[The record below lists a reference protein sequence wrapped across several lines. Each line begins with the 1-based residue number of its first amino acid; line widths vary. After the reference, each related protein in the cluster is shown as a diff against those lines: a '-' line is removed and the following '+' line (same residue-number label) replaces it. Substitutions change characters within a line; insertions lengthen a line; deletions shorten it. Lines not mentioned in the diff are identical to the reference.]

1 MLLNLVIYTAVLPLS
16 EQNIPCKYTSNGV
29 TTDILSAF
37 MSVGIFATM
46 NNLEK
51 TYLPESAQGKWYASW
66 QETGLFN
73 SAPSQK
79 APYSIFMP
87 PPNVT
92 GILHFGHILNNTL
105 QDIYI
110 RWNRLNG
117 REACW
122 FPGIDHAGIATQTK
136 VEQELKAEGVSRR
149 DLGREAFVER
159 VWDWKRKYGG
169 IIFNQLKTLGVSAD
183 WDRTLFTMD
192 ESSSEAVRAVFI
204 RLFDEG
210 LIYRGKGIINW
221 SPVAQSALSDE
232 EVIFKEVK
240 EQFYTMRYALQD
252 GSGFLLVGTVRP
264 ETIFADVAVAVNPSD
279 ERYKHLI
286 GTNVIVP
293 LRGQVVPIIADDY
306 ADPTFGTGCVKVTPA
321 HDPNDYQ
328 IGIRHG
334 LAMPQCINAD
344 ATLNDLCGEFSGMDR
359 FVARRKVVAA
369 LEAAEL
375 LEKTE
380 DYVHNVGFS
389 ERGGEVVEPY
399 LSDQWFV
406 KMGPLAGPAI
416 EVVKR
421 GEVKFYP
428 EHWTKTYEHWMGN
441 IRDWCISRQ
450 LWWGHRIPVFYAPDG
465 RHTAASS
472 EAEARVKLSLAAD
485 VQLTQDPDVL
495 DTWFSSWLWPL
506 TTMGWRGEEPG
517 KAQAES
523 EELMNFY
530 LPSNLLVT
538 GPDIIFFWVAR
549 MIMATKKFRDT
560 VPFKAVYFTS
570 IIRDGRGR
578 KLSKSLGNSPDP
590 LNIIEKYGAD
600 AVRFT
605 MIHMAPMGSD
615 VRLDINEETQDI
627 ASMELG
633 RNFANKIW
641 NACRFLQMKQDE
653 IGGSADGTSEFEL
666 TTADRW
672 IRSRYETTVAQATEA
687 LDGYRITEYS
697 KILYDFVWRDFC
709 DWYVEIVK
717 VQFANNSNSTYR
729 KQLIHNAFGIIEG
742 MLTLI
747 HPVMPFLTEELW
759 HHLYDKTDSESI
771 GTTTAP
777 LSNPTLIDAD
787 IEAKFELTQSLV
799 EAIRRQR
806 NEMNIPPSEKIPVT
820 VSTEVDLIQFIT
832 EQKAVIRSL
841 GRCSNVTVGN
851 NVPRPEGSVA
861 DVVRGIEFYLEV
873 SGTIDMTKERD
884 RLQKELSRLQGAI
897 KGIEKK
903 LGNEG
908 FVKGANPDVVQAE
921 QKKLSDWTETMQKI
935 QKNLSVMN

>member
-1 MLLNLVIYTAVLPLS
+1 
-16 EQNIPCKYTSNGV
+16 
-29 TTDILSAF
+29 
-37 MSVGIFATM
+37 M

-51 TYLPESAQGKWYASW
+51 IYSPNSVQDKWYESW
-66 QETGLFN
+66 NSNGLF
-73 SAPSQK
+73 SSSPSQK
-79 APYSIFMP
+79 APYSILMP

-110 RWNRLNG
+110 RWNRLKGN
-117 REACW
+117 EACW

-136 VEQELKAEGVSRR
+136 VEQELKKEGISRR
-149 DLGREAFVER
+149 DIGREAFVDR
-159 VWDWKRKYGG
+159 VWEWKEKYGG
-169 IIFNQLKTLGVSAD
+169 IIFQQQRTLGVSAD
-183 WDRTLFTMD
+183 WERTLFTMD
-192 ESSSEAVRAVFI
+192 NSAVAAVREVFI
-204 RLFDEG
+204 QLFDEG
-210 LIYRGKGIINW
+210 LIYKGKGIINW

-240 EQFYTMRYALQD
+240 EHFYTMRYHLED
-252 GSGFLLVGTVRP
+252 GSGTLMVGTVRP
-264 ETIFADVAVAVNPSD
+264 ETIFADVAVAVNPAD

-293 LRGQVVPIIADDY
+293 LGGQVVPIIADDY

-344 ATLNDLCGEFSGMDR
+344 ATLNEICGVFAGLDR
-359 FVARRKVVAA
+359 FVARRKIVAA

-389 ERGGEVVEPY
+389 ERGEEAIEPY

-406 KMGPLAGPAI
+406 KMKPLTGPALD
-416 EVVKR
+416 VVR
-421 GEVKFYP
+421 SGEVKFYP

-450 LWWGHRIPVFYAPDG
+450 LWWGHRIPVFYAENG
-465 RHTAASS
+465 QFTAARN
-472 EAEARVKLSLAAD
+472 EAEARVKLGLPD
-485 VQLTQDPDVL
+485 GENLVQDPDVL

-506 TTMGWRGEEPG
+506 TTMGWSGEKPG
-517 KAQAES
+517 EASAES
-523 EELMNFY
+523 EALMNYY
-530 LPSNLLVT
+530 LPTDLLVT

-590 LNIIEKYGAD
+590 LDVIEKYGAD

-615 VRLDINEETQDI
+615 VRLDINVETQDI

-653 IGGSADGTSEFEL
+653 IGDVTEGVSEFQH
-666 TTADRW
+666 TTADKW
-672 IRSRYETTVAQATEA
+672 IRSRYESTVAQASEA
-687 LDGYRITEYS
+687 LNNFRITEYARA
-697 KILYDFVWRDFC
+697 LYDFVWRDFC

-717 VQFANNSNSTYR
+717 VQFAANQNAQYR
-729 KQLIHNAFGIIEG
+729 KQLLDNAFGIIKG

-759 HHLYDKTDSESI
+759 HELYDKSSAESI
-771 GTTTAP
+771 GTTAAP
-777 LSNPTLIDAD
+777 VSNSALIDSD
-787 IEAKFELTQSLV
+787 IESKFELTQLLV
-799 EAIRRQR
+799 EAVRRQR
-806 NEMNIPPSEKIPVT
+806 NEMNIPPSEKLPIT
-820 VSTEVDLIQFIT
+820 VSAPEPLVEFFQ
-832 EQKAVIRSL
+832 EQKNVLQSL
-841 GRCSNVTVGN
+841 GRSNSVTIGSNVA
-851 NVPRPEGSVA
+851 RPQGSVA

-873 SGTIDMTKERD
+873 SSAVDMNKERE
-884 RLQKELSRLQGAI
+884 RLQKEYVRLQGAI

-903 LGNEG
+903 LSNEG
-908 FVKGANPDVVQAE
+908 FVKGANPDVVE
-921 QKKLSDWTETMQKI
+921 QERKKLADWTETMEKI
-935 QKNLSVMN
+935 DKNLESINN